1 MHYPQAKNHGHIE
14 PKEKQMW
21 KKESSVSVERVP
33 GAMAA
38 YRESVDE
45 FSKHATEFLEHI
57 PTLAKAREAYQR
69 ALMVS
74 TELRSILDTGDE
86 ALRALMAQL
95 EQAINMQLGNPAPE
109 KKRPEPAKVEPIKTT
124 STDSEVARVLP

>member
-1 MHYPQAKNHGHIE
+1 
-14 PKEKQMW
+14 MW
-21 KKESSVSVERVP
+21 KKDSSVSAERVP

-57 PTLAKAREAYQR
+57 PTLAQAREAYQR

-86 ALRALMAQL
+86 ALKALMAQL
-95 EQAINMQLGNPAPE
+95 EQAVSTQLGNPAPE
-109 KKRPEPAKVEPIKTT
+109 KKSPKPARVEPIKT
-124 STDSEVARVLP
+124 SSEDPEVARVLP

>member
-1 MHYPQAKNHGHIE
+1 
-14 PKEKQMW
+14 MW
-21 KKESSVSVERVP
+21 KKDSVSAERVP

-38 YRESVDE
+38 YRESVDD

-74 TELRSILDTGDE
+74 TELRNILDTGDDHSRHRRVKTKPFQE
-86 ALRALMAQL
+86 
-95 EQAINMQLGNPAPE
+95 E
-109 KKRPEPAKVEPIKTT
+109 KRQKPKAEFR
-124 STDSEVARVLP
+124 

>member
-1 MHYPQAKNHGHIE
+1 MRHVEA
-14 PKEKQMW
+14 KEKQMW
-21 KKESSVSVERVP
+21 KKDSSVSVDHVP

-45 FSKHATEFLEHI
+45 FSKHATEFLEHV

-69 ALMVS
+69 AIMVS

-86 ALRALMAQL
+86 TLKALMAQL
-95 EQAINMQLGNPAPE
+95 EQAVIVQLGNPAPE
-109 KKRPEPAKVEPIKTT
+109 KKRPEMAKVEPIKTT
-124 STDSEVARVLP
+124 SENTEVARVLP

>member
-1 MHYPQAKNHGHIE
+1 MDDVQAK
-14 PKEKQMW
+14 EKPMW
-21 KKESSVSVERVP
+21 KKENGVGAERVP

-57 PTLAKAREAYQR
+57 PTLTKARDAYQR
-69 ALMVS
+69 AMTVS

-86 ALRALMAQL
+86 TLKALMTQL
-95 EQAINMQLGNPAPE
+95 EQAVSMQLGKPVSDR
-109 KKRPEPAKVEPIKTT
+109 KRPEPAKVEAIK
-124 STDSEVARVLP
+124 SSSDSGDVARAMP

>member
-1 MHYPQAKNHGHIE
+1 
-14 PKEKQMW
+14 MW
-21 KKESSVSVERVP
+21 KKDSVSAERVP
-33 GAMAA
+33 EAMAA

-45 FSKHATEFLEHI
+45 FSKHATEFLEYI

-86 ALRALMAQL
+86 ALKALMAQL

-124 STDSEVARVLP
+124 STDTEVARVLP

>member
-1 MHYPQAKNHGHIE
+1 MDDGQT
-14 PKEKQMW
+14 KEKPMW
-21 KKESSVSVERVP
+21 KKENGVGAERVP

-57 PTLAKAREAYQR
+57 PTLTKARDAYQR
-69 ALMVS
+69 AMTVS

-86 ALRALMAQL
+86 TLKALMAQL
-95 EQAINMQLGNPAPE
+95 EQAVSLQLGKPVSDR
-109 KKRPEPAKVEPIKTT
+109 KKPEPAKVEPIK
-124 STDSEVARVLP
+124 SSSDNGDIARAMP

>member
-1 MHYPQAKNHGHIE
+1 
-14 PKEKQMW
+14 MW
-21 KKESSVSVERVP
+21 KKDNMSAERVP
-33 GAMAA
+33 GAMEA
-38 YRESVDE
+38 YRESVDD

-57 PTLAKAREAYQR
+57 PTLAKAREAYHR

-86 ALRALMAQL
+86 ALKALMAQL

-109 KKRPEPAKVEPIKTT
+109 KKKPEPVKVEPIKT
-124 STDSEVARVLP
+124 SSADPRVVRVLP

>member
-1 MHYPQAKNHGHIE
+1 
-14 PKEKQMW
+14 MW
-21 KKESSVSVERVP
+21 KKENGVGAERVP

-57 PTLAKAREAYQR
+57 PTLTKAREAYQR
-69 ALMVS
+69 AMTVS

-86 ALRALMAQL
+86 TLKALMAQL
-95 EQAINMQLGNPAPE
+95 EQAVSLQLGKAAPDR
-109 KKRPEPAKVEPIKTT
+109 KRPEAAKVEPIKSSIDNTDPVRAT
-124 STDSEVARVLP
+124 S

>member
-1 MHYPQAKNHGHIE
+1 
-14 PKEKQMW
+14 MW
-21 KKESSVSVERVP
+21 KKDSMNAERVP

-38 YRESVDE
+38 YRESVDD

-74 TELRSILDTGDE
+74 SELRNILDTGDE
-86 ALRALMAQL
+86 ALKALMAQL
-95 EQAINMQLGNPAPE
+95 EQAVNMQLGHLAAE
-109 KKRPEPAKVEPIKTT
+109 KKKPDSAKVEAIKTT
-124 STDSEVARVLP
+124 DAGQGIPRALP

>member
-1 MHYPQAKNHGHIE
+1 MGEMEI
-14 PKEKQMW
+14 KETPMW
-21 KKESSVSVERVP
+21 KKENGVGAERVP

-57 PTLAKAREAYQR
+57 PTLTKAREAYQR
-69 ALMVS
+69 AMTVS

-86 ALRALMAQL
+86 TLKALMAQL
-95 EQAINMQLGNPAPE
+95 EQAVSLQLGKAAPDR
-109 KKRPEPAKVEPIKTT
+109 KRPEPAKVEPIKASSDTNDAVRAT
-124 STDSEVARVLP
+124 S

>member
-1 MHYPQAKNHGHIE
+1 VESHEDIE

-21 KKESSVSVERVP
+21 KKESSVSVEGVP

-45 FSKHATEFLEHI
+45 FSKHAADFLEHI
-57 PTLAKAREAYQR
+57 PTLVKAREAYQR
-69 ALMVS
+69 AIMVS

-86 ALRALMAQL
+86 ALMVLMAQL
-95 EQAINMQLGNPAPE
+95 EQALSAQLTPSLE
-109 KKRPEPAKVEPIKTT
+109 KKRPETAKVEPIKST
-124 STDSEVARVLP
+124 SEGSDFARVLP

>member
-1 MHYPQAKNHGHIE
+1 MDANGA
-14 PKEKQMW
+14 KEKPMW
-21 KKESSVSVERVP
+21 KKENGVGAERVP

-57 PTLAKAREAYQR
+57 PTLTKARDAYQR
-69 ALMVS
+69 AMTVS

-86 ALRALMAQL
+86 TLKALMAQL
-95 EQAINMQLGNPAPE
+95 EQAISMQLGKPVSDR
-109 KKRPEPAKVEPIKTT
+109 KRPEPAKVEPIKPTT
-124 STDSEVARVLP
+124 ENTEVARAMP

>member
-1 MHYPQAKNHGHIE
+1 MSEAQD
-14 PKEKQMW
+14 KEMQMW
-21 KKESSVSVERVP
+21 KKDSSVTVERVP

-57 PTLAKAREAYQR
+57 PTLTKARDAYQR
-69 ALMVS
+69 AMTVS

-86 ALRALMAQL
+86 TMKSLMGQL
-95 EQAINMQLGNPAPE
+95 EQAINLQLGKSSTTE
-109 KKRPEPAKVEPIKTT
+109 KKRPEPAKVESIK
-124 STDSEVARVLP
+124 SSSETADMARALS

>member
-45 FSKHATEFLEHI
+45 FSKHAADFLEHI
-57 PTLAKAREAYQR
+57 PTLVKAREAYQR
-69 ALMVS
+69 AIMVS

-86 ALRALMAQL
+86 ALKILMAQL
-95 EQAINMQLGNPAPE
+95 EQALSAQLTPSPE
-109 KKRPEPAKVEPIKTT
+109 KKRPETAKVEPIKST
-124 STDSEVARVLP
+124 SEGSDFARVLP

>member
-1 MHYPQAKNHGHIE
+1 MNEIE
-14 PKEKQMW
+14 AKEKLMW
-21 KKESSVSVERVP
+21 KKENGVGAERVP

-57 PTLAKAREAYQR
+57 PTLTKARDAYQR
-69 ALMVS
+69 AMTVS

-86 ALRALMAQL
+86 TLKALMAQL
-95 EQAINMQLGNPAPE
+95 EQAISMQLGKPVSDR
-109 KKRPEPAKVEPIKTT
+109 KRPEPAKVEPIK
-124 STDSEVARVLP
+124 STAENADVARALP

>member
-1 MHYPQAKNHGHIE
+1 
-14 PKEKQMW
+14 MW
-21 KKESSVSVERVP
+21 KKESSVSAERVP

-57 PTLAKAREAYQR
+57 PTLTKAREAYQR
-69 ALMVS
+69 AMTVS

-86 ALRALMAQL
+86 TMKSLMGQL
-95 EQAINMQLGNPAPE
+95 EQAVNMQLGKAGAE
-109 KKRPEPAKVEPIKTT
+109 KKRPEYAKVEPIKTT
-124 STDSEVARVLP
+124 SETSDIARAMP